1 MRSALDATARSLF
14 EVPLLY
20 RWKHWDSAAEYT
32 LRNLMIHGLLC
43 YIWERCVQ
51 NTDQETAYQ
60 DQEDNMP
67 DEDSPDVAPAV
78 KQRIR
83 MNKVLRMLT
92 HPHMVD
98 ACQCLLHVLLV

>member
-1 MRSALDATARSLF
+1 
-14 EVPLLY
+14 
-20 RWKHWDSAAEYT
+20 
-32 LRNLMIHGLLC
+32 
-43 YIWERCVQ
+43 
-51 NTDQETAYQ
+51 
-60 DQEDNMP
+60 MP